1 MKFLFYLFVFVPI
14 SLFGQSALEKA
25 SSLFE
30 ARKYDEAEKVLAAIP
45 EKSADYAGA
54 QYYLG
59 RIAFNQKEFDDAQ
72 DYFEE
77 AVEVNDKVA
86 DYHNWLGNTYGT
98 IARDANMIKQGML
111 APKMKNAWEKAIAL
125 DGKNIDARTSL
136 IQYYTQAP
144 GFMGGS
150 FEKAKEVANQ
160 ILKLNPAEGH
170 RQMGNILLSEKKPD
184 EAEKEFLKMAKADPT
199 YANGLANFYT
209 NQKQYDKA
217 FALFEEA
224 LKKTPEDYISIY
236 QIGRTAAVSGQRLD
250 RGEECLKK
258 YLSYSPK
265 QNEPSHA
272 GANMRL
278 AQIKEKKGNKAEAKK
293 LFQTALKLDGSLK
306 EAKEGLERVSK

>member
-1 MKFLFYLFVFVPI
+1 MKFLFFLVVFVPI
-14 SLFGQSALEKA
+14 SVFGQSALEKA

-30 ARKYDEAEKVLAAIP
+30 ARKYDEAEKILAAIP

-54 QYYLG
+54 RYYLG

-98 IARDANMIKQGML
+98 IARDANMVKAGML

-125 DGKNIDARTSL
+125 DAQNISARTSL
-136 IQYYTQAP
+136 IQYYTQVP

-160 ILKLNPAEGH
+160 LLKLKPAEGH
-170 RQMGNILLSEKKPD
+170 RQLGEILLKENKAQ
-184 EAEKEFLKMAKADPT
+184 EAEKEFLEMAKADPT
-199 YANGLANFYT
+199 YTNGLANFYT

-224 LKKTPEDYISIY
+224 LKKTPEDYVSIY

-250 RGEECLKK
+250 RGEECLRK
-258 YLSYSPK
+258 YLYYSPK

-278 AQIKEKKGNKAEAKK
+278 AQIKEKRGQKAEAKR
-293 LFQTALKLDGSLK
+293 LFETALKLDGNLK